1 MKEKRAA
8 IWKRILAVVLTVA
21 LLPVGG
27 MQTARAAETVTIQV
41 ENRQTDGQ
49 ALMNLVNAYRNSQTT
64 QPQPGTGSAIT
75 VGQLA
80 YDYGLEL
87 SAMQRA
93 AEVAL
98 VYSNQMRPDNTAVST
113 AYNYGGTCVE
123 SIGTGSISDVYTGWV
138 TSANDR
144 ANMVNAAYT
153 VMGVGHVV
161 YNGRDYWAAVFSDQA
176 TGVPQTSLGSPQQK
190 QISVGTIR
198 QKTVETGLASA
209 LTMNVGDTTSFA
221 NARASVQIDGHMPS
235 GEYCPVIG
243 TPSGTSSDST
253 VVSVEGTTI
262 RALKVGNARVTIS
275 CGGQTADVSVTV
287 RQPTMSIDAIP
298 AQNYTGFEVR
308 PAVTVRVG
316 GTVLSTSYYTVA
328 YSNNIQKGTNT
339 ARVTVKGTGAYAG
352 YEASAY
358 FTIESPNLSNATIT
372 QISDQTYTGNPI
384 YPAFTVY
391 MDGRVLQQGT
401 DYNVTYTNNVN
412 MGTATITLTGIGSYS
427 GTRTMTFRITGP
439 SLYSATIDAIPD
451 QLYTGSYLT
460 PALTVRLNNLVLVP
474 NVDYY
479 ATYSN
484 NRNIGTATV
493 TISGRGNY
501 TGSRTTT
508 FRIIDRNLTYATIS
522 SISNQRYTGNE
533 VRPDVTVTLGG
544 TVLRPNVDY
553 TLSYQNNRQPGTA
566 TVIITGA
573 GSYKGSK
580 TATFKITQASLSSA
594 TVKVSNQTYNGNE
607 KEPNVTVR
615 LNGDLL
621 EEGDDYEVE
630 YRNNT
635 KPGKATVVISGTG
648 YYSGTAK
655 GTFIIKPKKQKLK
668 SGKARGNSAALVWT
682 KDSNVKGYEIYRSKK
697 KSSGY
702 SRIGTFTTNKTTA
715 CRNTNLKRGTYY
727 YKIRSYIVVDGKKYY
742 GAFSNVKKVTIR

>member
-1 MKEKRAA
+1 
-8 IWKRILAVVLTVA
+8 
-21 LLPVGG
+21 
-27 MQTARAAETVTIQV
+27 
-41 ENRQTDGQ
+41 
-49 ALMNLVNAYRNSQTT
+49 
-64 QPQPGTGSAIT
+64 
-75 VGQLA
+75 
-80 YDYGLEL
+80 
-87 SAMQRA
+87 MQRA